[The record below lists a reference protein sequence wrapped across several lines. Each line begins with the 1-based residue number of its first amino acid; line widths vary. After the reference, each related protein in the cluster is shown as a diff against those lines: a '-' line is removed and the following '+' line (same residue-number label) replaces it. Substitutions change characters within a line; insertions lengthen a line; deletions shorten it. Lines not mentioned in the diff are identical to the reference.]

1 MSYRRY
7 SKCCGTVTKIDAL
20 RYKEQDTLPSAF
32 RLAAVA
38 CSAWNYNN
46 GSQDYALEAMQ
57 NAESL

>member
-1 MSYRRY
+1 MLRDGYEE
-7 SKCCGTVTKIDAL
+7 VDAL
-20 RYKEQDTLPSAF
+20 TDKERDALPDMV

-57 NAESL
+57 HAESL